1 MLVLYSSHYI
11 TCRTSSCTVYISD
24 HEVCSE
30 FHICGFA
37 LMQFYLSVLETR
49 PSRDTNPQHPI
60 LIVVVTGPLVTTPP
74 NTVYMMYKTKP
85 NKCFQTFTIIFF
97 RWSFLLRTCVCC
109 RTALYLLSQLE
120 DRLMSSFNL
129 FSYYIPRRSAGRF
142 FFQAT
147 DRPSCKRGR
156 GVSLNC

>member
-1 MLVLYSSHYI
+1 MLVLYSSDCI

-24 HEVCSE
+24 DEVCSE

-60 LIVVVTGPLVTTPP
+60 LIVVVTGPLATAPP

-85 NKCFQTFTIIFF
+85 NKCFQTFTIIIFF
-97 RWSFLLRTCVCC
+97 PWSFFCARACVSALPSTSC
-109 RTALYLLSQLE
+109 RSWKTVWCPLSICFHITSPDGHQA
-120 DRLMSSFNL
+120 D
-129 FSYYIPRRSAGRF
+129 F

-147 DRPSCKRGR
+147 DRP
-156 GVSLNC
+156 